1 MPTRRTASRH
11 EELDVYA
18 LAATPLPQ
26 RVRVGRASLRVIFV
40 GPVAAI
46 AGPPRHAQT
55 VEDALREQHTIVLAL
70 AERFDPLLPARFGSR
85 MTRARLEA
93 AIRASAEV
101 VTTAL
106 THVRGRRQ
114 MTVRLIGPEA
124 PERAQKPPV
133 TGTSYL
139 AARRAAHA
147 VPAEAAPL
155 RQAVASLVVDERV
168 QPGRGGI
175 RSTLFHLV
183 SREDVERYE
192 QAVEASAA
200 RLAPWRAVVTGPW
213 PPFAFAPE
221 LVA

>member
-1 MPTRRTASRH
+1 MPIRRPARGD

-18 LAATPLPQ
+18 LAAGRLPQ
-26 RVRVGRASLRVIFV
+26 RVRVRQASLRVLFV

-46 AGPPRHAQT
+46 TAPPRSAPT
-55 VEDALREQHTIVLAL
+55 VEDALREQHAIVLAL
-70 AERFDPLLPARFGSR
+70 ADRFDPLLPARFGSR
-85 MTRARLEA
+85 MTRVRLDA
-93 AIRASAEV
+93 AIRASADV
-101 VTTAL
+101 IMAAL
-106 THVRGRRQ
+106 DHVRGRRQ

-124 PERAQKPPV
+124 PEPAPSAAS

-139 AARRAAHA
+139 AERRAARA
-147 VPAEAAPL
+147 VPPEAAPL
-155 RQAVASLVVDERV
+155 QQAVAPFVVDERV
-168 QPGRGGI
+168 QPGRGGV

-192 QAVEASAA
+192 RAVEGSAS
-200 RLAPWRAVVTGPW
+200 RLVPWRAAVSGPW